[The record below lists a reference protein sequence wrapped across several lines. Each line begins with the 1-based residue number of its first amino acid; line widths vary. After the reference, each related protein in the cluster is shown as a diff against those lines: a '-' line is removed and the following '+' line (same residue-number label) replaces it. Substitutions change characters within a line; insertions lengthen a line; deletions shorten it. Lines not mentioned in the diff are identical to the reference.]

1 MNLKIS
7 DLDSEE
13 VKHQIQ
19 GLLWESSGQAAIS
32 AVELLGGG
40 GGEAVV
46 ICHQHY
52 QLSHQPYIQ
61 MSTSVQ
67 RRKERHQTRL

>member
-1 MNLKIS
+1 MRYK
-7 DLDSEE
+7 DC
-13 VKHQIQ
+13 
-19 GLLWESSGQAAIS
+19 SGQAAIS
-32 AVELLGGG
+32 AAELFWG
-40 GGEAVV
+40 V

-67 RRKERHQTRL
+67 RHKERDQTRL

>member
-32 AVELLGGG
+32 AVELFGGG
-40 GGEAVV
+40 GGGGSDMPSA
-46 ICHQHY
+46 
-52 QLSHQPYIQ
+52 LSVKPSAIHTNVYLC
-61 MSTSVQ
+61 T
-67 RRKERHQTRL
+67 KT